1 LSNEQVLER
10 LVALNR
16 ERAAEEAAG
25 KVRWLRPEYQI
36 PRFGTAVQRAERG
49 ELRLVAREEKS
60 KQSFPASEVER
71 ARAIAVALATAA
83 GPVSAADI
91 AARFR
96 QGRRVERDIALTLK
110 AYVRYGDVTTRDGGR
125 TFELRRAA

>member
-1 LSNEQVLER
+1 LSASIEQFIARWQGREGG
-10 LVALNR
+10 A
-16 ERAAEEAAG
+16 ERANYAL
-25 KVRWLRPEYQI
+25 LR
-36 PRFGTAVQRAERG
+36 
-49 ELRLVAREEKS
+49 REE
-60 KQSFPASEVER
+60 VR
-71 ARAIAVALATAA
+71 ARAIAIALAAA
-83 GPVSAADI
+83 SGPVSAADI